1 MGKAFL
7 ITGPPGCGKTTVIRK
22 IVSQLSYDAGGFYT
36 QEIREGGRRVG
47 FRLVTLD
54 GREATMSHVD
64 FPKTFRVGKY
74 GVDLTVIDGLGVRSV
89 QDAISQGGLV
99 VIDEI
104 GPMEVLSERFR
115 AVVLEVLKSEV
126 PLIGT
131 IVRRRFSFAESI
143 KALPDVEICVMERS
157 QGEGMVQRVIAWLQ
171 NAGAKDVEG
180 S

>member
-22 IVSQLSYDAGGFYT
+22 VLSQLTCAAGGFYT

-47 FRLVTLD
+47 FKLVTLD
-54 GREATMSHVD
+54 GREATMAHVD

-74 GVDLTVIDGLGVRSV
+74 GVDLTVIDGLGVRCV
-89 QDAISQGGLV
+89 QDVVSQGGVV

-104 GPMEVLSERFR
+104 GPMEVLSEDFR
-115 AVVLEVLKSEV
+115 AVVLEVLQSDS
-126 PLIGT
+126 PLLGT
-131 IVRRRFSFAESI
+131 IVRRKFAFAESI
-143 KALPDVEICVMERS
+143 KSLPNVEISLLERS
-157 QGEGMVQRVIAWLQ
+157 QGDRMVQRALAWLRT
-171 NAGAKDVEG
+171 AGI